1 MTAAQKVKTHT
12 VEINAKDYPFEG
24 DHITLADIRRLGNIP
39 ANHKV
44 YHEIPEPKDD
54 PEVTEKDRI
63 KLGKLE
69 KFYSVAPEITGGSGA
84 LRTARIDREI
94 ATVAEKYPGTTA
106 VDVPDGSVGL
116 IIPALPIPAGFTG
129 TTARILVR
137 IPAMYP
143 SERLDLFWLAPTLAR
158 DNGAALPNVMTHG
171 VPLAGEQWTQI
182 SWHDNSPHDPERIS
196 VLGFVRGIGRWF
208 AGQVGA

>member
-1 MTAAQKVKTHT
+1 MTATHIKTHT
-12 VEINAKDYPFEG
+12 VEINAKDHPFGG

-39 ANHKV
+39 AHHKV

-54 PEVTEKDRI
+54 PEVKEGDRI

-69 KFYSVAPEITGGSGA
+69 KFYSVAPEITGGSSA
-84 LRTARIDREI
+84 VRTQRIDREI

-106 VDVPDGSVGL
+106 VDAPDGSAGL
-116 IIPALPIPAGFTG
+116 IIPALPIPTGFSSP
-129 TTARILVR
+129 TARILVR

-143 SERLDLFWLAPTLAR
+143 AERLDLFWLTPTLAR
-158 DNGAALPNVMTHG
+158 DNGAGLPNVMAHG
-171 VPLAGEQWTQI
+171 VPLAGEHWTQI
-182 SWHDNSPHDPERIS
+182 SWHDNSPHDSDRIT
-196 VLGFVRGIGRWF
+196 VLGFVRGIGQWF